1 MTEIL
6 CKSEH
11 KSCIYFDR
19 SDKPIMEI
27 KQIKG
32 NDGWQVIPQT
42 HKIVIILK
50 GSFHFILGRNAI
62 GEVLQAGH
70 MLFLAAGT
78 SACFKGNSFESELL
92 VIRII
97 NKIHF
102 CETYRLE
109 HLWQQVNKPDSQT
122 EVLRQDSS
130 RLLEV
135 NTEMANYLFSLVGLL
150 RSGFRCQ
157 NYLSIKITEFFY
169 ILRCFYSKED
179 LFHFFRSLLSSDM
192 MFSQQVMEHYS
203 KCHNATELAK
213 VLNYSV
219 SGFEKRFKKVF
230 NDTPY
235 HWMMS
240 QRAYDIHADIIE
252 GEMNFKQISDKYGFS
267 SPSVMND
274 FVKQM
279 FDMTPGQ
286 IRKGIKDE

>member
-1 MTEIL
+1 MKEIL
-6 CKSEH
+6 YKDEYA
-11 KSCIYFDR
+11 SCIYSDR
-19 SDKPIMEI
+19 SDNPTIEI
-27 KQIKG
+27 KQIKDS
-32 NDGWQVIPQT
+32 DGWQVIPRI
-42 HKIVIILK
+42 HKIVIILN
-50 GSFHFILGRNAI
+50 GSFHYILGKKAI
-62 GEVLQAGH
+62 KGILETGQ

-78 SACFKGNSFESELL
+78 SAYFEENSRESELL
-92 VIRII
+92 VIRIV
-97 NKIHF
+97 NKVHF

-109 HLWQQVNKPDSQT
+109 HLWQQINEQGSQMENVN
-122 EVLRQDSS
+122 EDSS

-135 NTEMANYLFSLVGLL
+135 NVEMRNYLLSLIGSL
-150 RSGFRCQ
+150 RSGLHCQ

-169 ILRCFYSKED
+169 ILRYFYAKED
-179 LFHFFRSLLSSDM
+179 LFRFFRSLLSSDM
-192 MFSQQVMEHYS
+192 LFSQQVMEHYG

-213 VLNYSV
+213 LLNYSV

-240 QRAYDIHADIIE
+240 QRAYDIHADIIT
-252 GEMNFKQISDKYGFS
+252 GELNFKEISDKYGFS

-286 IRKGIKDE
+286 IRKGIKNE

>member
-1 MTEIL
+1 MKEIL
-6 CKSEH
+6 YKDEH
-11 KSCIYFDR
+11 ASCIYFDR
-19 SDKPIMEI
+19 SDKPSIEI

-32 NDGWQVIPQT
+32 NDGWQVIPQI

-50 GSFHFILGRNAI
+50 GSFHFISGKNDT
-62 GEVLQAGH
+62 GEVLQTGH
-70 MLFLAAGT
+70 MLFLASGI
-78 SACFKGNSFESELL
+78 SASFQGNSFESEIL

-97 NKIHF
+97 NKTHF

-109 HLWQQVNKPDSQT
+109 HLWQQINKQDSQT
-122 EVLRQDSS
+122 EILRQDSFH
-130 RLLEV
+130 LLDV
-135 NTEMANYLFSLVGLL
+135 NVEMGNYLFSLVGLI

-157 NYLSIKITEFFY
+157 NYLSIKIKEFFY
-169 ILRCFYSKED
+169 ILRCYYTKED

-192 MFSQQVMEHYS
+192 IFSQQVMEHYA
-203 KCHNATELAK
+203 KCHSAKELAK

-235 HWMMS
+235 HWMMT
-240 QRAYDIHADIIE
+240 QRAYDIHTDIIA

-274 FVKQM
+274 FIKQM

-286 IRKGIKDE
+286 IRKGIKK